1 MKSLALALG
10 HTLILGPVAL
20 REGAPDSGPVV
31 GINPGA
37 ISMRAAW
44 VLLSMALVLTG
55 CSKPAPKAPAQAPAL
70 VGVTSAV
77 ICNPSA
83 LSAEVRVDLDGVRR
97 KTTTLDGKTCRTFVG
112 TNFGGNICICQDPI
126 YCYTSDV
133 NNVLIPAKSKVN
145 IGDTNLLRCPR
156 QY

>member
-1 MKSLALALG
+1 MKRLALVLR

-20 REGAPDSGPVV
+20 RESAPDSGPAA

-44 VLLSMALVLTG
+44 VLLSMALVLPG
-55 CSKPAPKAPAQAPAL
+55 CSKPPAPKAPAPTL

-112 TNFGGNICICQDPI
+112 TNFGGNICVCQDPI
-126 YCYTSDV
+126 YCYASDV
-133 NNVLIPAKSKVN
+133 NNVLIPEKTKVN
-145 IGDTNLLRCPR
+145 IGDVNLLRCPR